1 MFTIVLGEDQY
12 ISLILVAFLLL
23 ASRVKDMLD
32 KSGLIAATIVGLVVS
47 LLGHW
52 TWLVTLMSFLIIGST
67 ATKWRYEEKL
77 QLALNEANEGIR
89 SWKNVMANSGAV
101 TLLAIFNAYSGGY
114 DWMYLAAV
122 SSIAVASSDTL
133 ASEIGSLDHRT
144 RSITTLEAVPAGTN
158 GGMSP
163 TGTVAAAAGGI
174 FIATIGIALFPFSNN
189 NVIAM
194 PNFFFF
200 AASIGW
206 LGCQVDSLLGALLEN
221 RGYLGKHSVNFL
233 ATLSGVVMAV
243 IFYNNLL

>member
-1 MFTIVLGEDQY
+1 MFSIVLGEDQI

-32 KSGLIAATIVGLVVS
+32 MSGLIAATIVGLVVS

-52 TWLVTLMSFLIIGST
+52 TWLVTLMPFLIIGST

-77 QLALNEANEGIR
+77 QLSLHEANEGIR
-89 SWKNVMANSGAV
+89 SWKNVMANGGAV
-101 TLLAIFNAYSGGY
+101 TLLAIYNAYSGGY

-163 TGTVAAAAGGI
+163 TGTIAAAAGAI
-174 FIATIGIALFPFSNN
+174 FIATVGIALFPFSNH
-189 NVIAM
+189 VIAM
-194 PNFFFF
+194 PIFFFF
-200 AASIGW
+200 TASIGW
-206 LGCQVDSLLGALLEN
+206 LGCQVDSILGALLEN

-233 ATLSGVVMAV
+233 ATLSGAVMAV